1 MLQSFPQDLVLV
13 GRSTVLIKGIAARV
27 NVSWSLAEVR
37 IRVGVRVRVKI
48 RVRVRVTLA
57 LTRALAL
64 TLTLPGVGAHRAPRP
79 RATPRRRRRS
89 QCGPLPHRARA
100 LRAVVS
106 RQARP
111 RARPPTAAAPT
122 ASRGRGAASVGDCST
137 VGVVRPKVVSGDTS
151 FHSPNDRP
159 LIHSAIE
166 RARFAPVPRG
176 RRRARSRRSP
186 RACRGSTALERL
198 HAGRFVAKA
207 ADESLRGR
215 VRRFSGG

>member
-1 MLQSFPQDLVLV
+1 M
-13 GRSTVLIKGIAARV
+13 LIKGIAARV

-37 IRVGVRVRVKI
+37 IRVRVRVRVKI

-79 RATPRRRRRS
+79 RAAPRRRRRS
-89 QCGPLPHRARA
+89 QRGPLPHRARA

-137 VGVVRPKVVSGDTS
+137 VGVVRPRVVSGDTS
-151 FHSPNDRP
+151 IHYPNDRP
-159 LIHSAIE
+159 LLHRNGLSVRVLLPCQEGAAE
-166 RARFAPVPRG
+166 RGPARAR
-176 RRRARSRRSP
+176 

-207 ADESLRGR
+207 ADELLRGR